1 MISSSI
7 YNYVNVLD
15 KAADASWLRNEV
27 ISNNIANATTP
38 NFKRKDVEFEEYLR
52 EELAGAES
60 ATLNATVAGV
70 ELGHLDARSYVDMTE
85 LSYRLDGNNVDI
97 DTENVELAS
106 NQIKYNT
113 ILESIT
119 HQFSLIKTALTTS

>member
-1 MISSSI
+1 MINSNI
-7 YNYVNVLD
+7 YNYINVLD
-15 KAADASWLRNEV
+15 KAADASWIRNEV

-38 NFKRKDVEFEEYLR
+38 NYKRKDVEFEEYLR

-60 ATLNATVAGV
+60 STLAATVTGV
-70 ELGHLDARSYVDMTE
+70 EMGHLDARSYTDMAE

-106 NQIKYNT
+106 NQIKYNA
-113 ILESIT
+113 LLDSIS